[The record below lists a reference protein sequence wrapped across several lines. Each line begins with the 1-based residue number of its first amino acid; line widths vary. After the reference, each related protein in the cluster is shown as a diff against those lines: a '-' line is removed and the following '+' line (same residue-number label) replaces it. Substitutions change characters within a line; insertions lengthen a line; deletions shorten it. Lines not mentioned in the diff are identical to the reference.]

1 MALTPIQEVRLIVQ
15 DNTVGLYIL
24 SDDEIEYF
32 ITKNNSNITRASISA
47 ANAILM
53 NLSMRGDETVDIFS
67 IRGSKAAEQYRLSL
81 QMFLRDPSTNPY
93 IQNIGAYVGGI
104 SKADMLLNDSNTDN
118 NTTLNPYLPPPY
130 GYRIGPFKE

>member
-118 NTTLNPYLPPPY
+118 NTRLNPYTPPPY
-130 GYRIGPFKE
+130 GYRLGPFKE